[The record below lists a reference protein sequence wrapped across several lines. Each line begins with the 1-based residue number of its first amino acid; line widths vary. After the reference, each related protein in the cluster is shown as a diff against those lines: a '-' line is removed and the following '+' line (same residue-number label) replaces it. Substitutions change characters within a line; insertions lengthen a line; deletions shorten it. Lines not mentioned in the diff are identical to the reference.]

1 MNKTRNEPSDGVSK
15 LGAFLEWE
23 LTPIKTPF
31 ALQKANHSTLAVR
44 SDAVHATITTATDMH
59 PDFVRPLKLK

>member
-1 MNKTRNEPSDGVSK
+1 MLQQQFSDFRTIKQNATPCCRQSGGMNKTRNEPGDAVPK

-31 ALQKANHSTLAVR
+31 AL
-44 SDAVHATITTATDMH
+44 
-59 PDFVRPLKLK
+59 